1 MPDRR
6 LPGTLYA
13 ERLERLQELVVAAE
27 AEAFFCLPGTNFLYL
42 TGLNPHRSER
52 LIALLVPAEGQP
64 EIIAPAF
71 ERERLAHNRLFAEV
85 RTWEE
90 DENPFRLVADRLA
103 HPRTRA
109 REILLEAS
117 TDVVTAARLERAD
130 DRLDLVAD
138 EEVLDALRSRKS
150 APELTLLRHAIRL
163 THDARDEVVAALRP
177 GVSEIELASLLTTA
191 LSAKSGEP
199 SWALAQFGPSASI
212 PHGDPGERRLAKG
225 DVVLIDCGTSFGG
238 YQGDI
243 TRTFVFGG
251 EPAGE
256 VRKVLQTVKKAH
268 DAAIELAG
276 PGVPCE
282 QVDAAAR
289 KVIEKAGYGEF
300 FTHRTGHGLGLDIH
314 ETPFLVEG
322 NRRRLAPGN
331 VVTVEP
337 GIYLPGKF
345 GVRHEND
352 VLITEAGA
360 EILVEK

>member
-13 ERLERLQELVVAAE
+13 ERLERLQELIVAAE
-27 AEAFFCLPGTNFLYL
+27 AEAFLCLPGTNFLYL
-42 TGLNPHRSER
+42 TGLGAHRSER
-52 LIALLVPAEGQP
+52 LIALLVPAEGHP
-64 EIIAPAF
+64 EIVAPAF
-71 ERERLAHNRLFAEV
+71 ERERLAQNRLFAEI

-90 DENPFRLVADRLA
+90 NEDPFRLVTQRLS

-117 TDVVTAARLERAD
+117 TDVVTAARLARAD
-130 DRLDLVAD
+130 DKLDLVAD
-138 EEVLDALRSRKS
+138 EEAMDTLRARKC
-150 APELTLLRHAIRL
+150 AHELALLRHAIRL
-163 THDARDEVVAALRP
+163 THDARDEVAKGLKAGVTEAEVAA
-177 GVSEIELASLLTTA
+177 ALTTT
-191 LSAKSGEP
+191 LSSKSGEP
-199 SWALAQFGPSASI
+199 AWALAQFGPSASV
-212 PHGDPGERRLAKG
+212 PHGEPGPRRLAKG
-225 DVVLIDCGTSFGG
+225 DVVLLDCGTSFGG

-256 VRKVLQTVKKAH
+256 VRKVMQIVKKAH

-276 PGVPCE
+276 PGVQCE
-282 QVDAAAR
+282 DVDAAAR
-289 KVIEKAGYGEF
+289 KVIEKSGFGDY
-300 FTHRTGHGLGLDIH
+300 FTHRTGHGLGMDVH
-314 ETPFLVEG
+314 EQPYLVRG
-322 NRRRLAPGN
+322 NKRRLTAGN

-352 VLITEAGA
+352 VLITDSGA
-360 EILVEK
+360 EVLVEK